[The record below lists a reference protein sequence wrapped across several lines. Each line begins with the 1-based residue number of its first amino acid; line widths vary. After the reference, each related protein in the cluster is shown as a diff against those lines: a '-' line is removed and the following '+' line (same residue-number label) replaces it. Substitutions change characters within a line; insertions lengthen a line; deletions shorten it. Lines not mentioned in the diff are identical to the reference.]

1 MFGNFVS
8 NTKNSFSSFMILLQQ
23 PFPERPTYVRPL
35 GRHKD
40 HHHMPPP
47 LGVPT
52 VQRGRGRTQ
61 GGKAES
67 PTAEAKGTADGQG
80 VGRQLLLD
88 TEEGFP
94 PEWVFKLDLERMTIL
109 RIF

>member
-8 NTKNSFSSFMILLQQ
+8 NTKNSFSNFMILLQQ

-47 LGVPT
+47 LAVPT
-52 VQRGRGRTQ
+52 VQRGADAGRKGGEPYSRG
-61 GGKAES
+61 
-67 PTAEAKGTADGQG
+67 
-80 VGRQLLLD
+80 
-88 TEEGFP
+88 
-94 PEWVFKLDLERMTIL
+94 
-109 RIF
+109 

>member
-8 NTKNSFSSFMILLQQ
+8 NTKNSFSNFMILLQQ

-47 LGVPT
+47 LAVPT
-52 VQRGRGRTQ
+52 VQRGGGRREERRRALQQRLRVLQT
-61 GGKAES
+61 GR
-67 PTAEAKGTADGQG
+67 G